1 MVLKC
6 KGWHA
11 APWLLMV
18 GGALLPVTAAT
29 QTQTQTQT
37 QAGALPA
44 AVAARP
50 VSASP
55 PMAPMLAKNWH
66 LGASPVAYLVSE
78 KLDGVRALW
87 DGRVLRFRSGR
98 QIAAPDWFLAALP
111 STALDGELW
120 LGRGQFDRLSGAVR
134 RNVPVDAEWRDIRY
148 MIFDL
153 PAGAGPFAE
162 RLERLAAV
170 LSAQAVPWLQKID
183 QVQLPSAAVLQ
194 QRLQDVADLGG
205 EGLMLHRADALWSA
219 GRSDTLR
226 KLKPMPDD
234 EARVVGYE
242 PGKGRLAGRVGA
254 LLVEMDS
261 GRRFSLGTGLS
272 DADRQTPPALGEIV
286 TYRYRGLT
294 PSGLPRFA
302 SFVRQRPEE

>member
-55 PMAPMLAKNWH
+55 PMAPMLAKNWQ
-66 LGASPVAYLVSE
+66 LGVSPAAYLVSE

-134 RNVPVDAEWRDIRY
+134 RNVPVDAEWRDIKY

-162 RLERLAAV
+162 RLERLAGL
-170 LSAQAVPWLQKID
+170 LSAQAVPWLQKIE

-286 TYRYRGLT
+286 TYRYRGFT

>member
-1 MVLKC
+1 
-6 KGWHA
+6 
-11 APWLLMV
+11 
-18 GGALLPVTAAT
+18 
-29 QTQTQTQT
+29 
-37 QAGALPA
+37 
-44 AVAARP
+44 
-50 VSASP
+50 
-55 PMAPMLAKNWH
+55 MLAKNWQ
-66 LGASPVAYLVSE
+66 LGASPAAYLVSE

-98 QIAAPDWFLAALP
+98 PIAAPDWFLAALP

-162 RLERLAAV
+162 RLERLAGL
-170 LSAQAVPWLQKID
+170 LSAQAVPWLQKIE
-183 QVQLPSAAVLQ
+183 QVQLPSAAELQ
-194 QRLQDVADLGG
+194 QRLQGVADLGG

-242 PGKGRLAGRVGA
+242 PGKGRLAGGVGA
-254 LLVEMDS
+254 LLLEMDS

-272 DADRQTPPALGEIV
+272 DADRKTPPALGELV

>member
-6 KGWHA
+6 KGWQA

-29 QTQTQTQT
+29 QTQTQTQ
-37 QAGALPA
+37 AGALPA
-44 AVAARP
+44 AAARP
-50 VSASP
+50 VSGSP
-55 PMAPMLAKNWH
+55 SVAPMLAKNWQ
-66 LGASPVAYLVSE
+66 LGASPAAYWVSE

-98 QIAAPDWFLAALP
+98 PIAAPDWFLAALP

-162 RLERLAAV
+162 RLERLAGL
-170 LSAQAVPWLQKID
+170 LSAQAVPWLQKIE

-219 GRSDTLR
+219 GPSDTLR

-272 DADRQTPPALGEIV
+272 DADR
-286 TYRYRGLT
+286 
-294 PSGLPRFA
+294 
-302 SFVRQRPEE
+302 

>member
-6 KGWHA
+6 KGWQA

-29 QTQTQTQT
+29 QTQTQTQ
-37 QAGALPA
+37 AGALAA

-55 PMAPMLAKNWH
+55 SVAPMLAKNWQ
-66 LGASPVAYLVSE
+66 LGASPAAYLVSE

-162 RLERLAAV
+162 RLERLAGL
-170 LSAQAVPWLQKID
+170 LSAQAVPWLQKIE
-183 QVQLPSAAVLQ
+183 QVQLASAAVQQ
-194 QRLQDVADLGG
+194 QRLQDVVDLGG

-254 LLVEMDS
+254 LLVEMDG

>member
-55 PMAPMLAKNWH
+55 PMAPMLAKNWQ
-66 LGASPVAYLVSE
+66 LGVSPAAYLVSE

-111 STALDGELW
+111 CTALDGELW

-134 RNVPVDAEWRDIRY
+134 RNVPVDAEWRDIKY

-162 RLERLAAV
+162 RLERLAGL
-170 LSAQAVPWLQKID
+170 LSAQAVPWLQKIE

-272 DADRQTPPALGEIV
+272 DADRQTPPALGELV

>member
-1 MVLKC
+1 MVLKS
-6 KGWHA
+6 KGWQA

-55 PMAPMLAKNWH
+55 PMAPMLAKNWQ
-66 LGASPVAYLVSE
+66 LGVSPAAYLVSE

-134 RNVPVDAEWRDIRY
+134 RNVPVDAEWRDIKY

-162 RLERLAAV
+162 RLERLAGL
-170 LSAQAVPWLQKID
+170 LSAQAVPWLQKIE

>member
-55 PMAPMLAKNWH
+55 PMAPMLAKNWQ
-66 LGASPVAYLVSE
+66 LGVSPAAYLVSE

-111 STALDGELW
+111 CTALDGELW

-134 RNVPVDAEWRDIRY
+134 RNVPVDAEWRDIKY

-162 RLERLAAV
+162 RLERLAGL
-170 LSAQAVPWLQKID
+170 LSAQAVPWLQKIE

>member
-55 PMAPMLAKNWH
+55 PMAPMLAKNWQ
-66 LGASPVAYLVSE
+66 LGVSPAAYLVSE

-111 STALDGELW
+111 NTALDGELW

-134 RNVPVDAEWRDIRY
+134 RNVPVDAEWRDIKY

-162 RLERLAAV
+162 RLERLAGL
-170 LSAQAVPWLQKID
+170 LSAQAVPWLQKIE

>member
-1 MVLKC
+1 M
-6 KGWHA
+6 
-11 APWLLMV
+11 
-18 GGALLPVTAAT
+18 
-29 QTQTQTQT
+29 
-37 QAGALPA
+37 
-44 AVAARP
+44 
-50 VSASP
+50 
-55 PMAPMLAKNWH
+55 
-66 LGASPVAYLVSE
+66 
-78 KLDGVRALW
+78 RALW

-134 RNVPVDAEWRDIRY
+134 RNVPVDAEWRDINY

-162 RLERLAAV
+162 RLERLAGL
-170 LSAQAVPWLQKID
+170 LSAQAVPWLQKIE

>member
-55 PMAPMLAKNWH
+55 PMAPMLAKNWQ
-66 LGASPVAYLVSE
+66 LGVSPAAYLVSE

-134 RNVPVDAEWRDIRY
+134 RNVPVDAEWRDIKY

-162 RLERLAAV
+162 RLERLAGL
-170 LSAQAVPWLQKID
+170 LSAQAVPWLQKIE

>member
-1 MVLKC
+1 MVLNC
-6 KGWHA
+6 KGWQA

-55 PMAPMLAKNWH
+55 PMAPMLAKNWQ
-66 LGASPVAYLVSE
+66 LGVSPAAYLVSE

-162 RLERLAAV
+162 RLERLAGL
-170 LSAQAVPWLQKID
+170 LSAQAVPWLQKIE

-272 DADRQTPPALGEIV
+272 DADRQTPPALGELV
-286 TYRYRGLT
+286 TYRSRGLT

>member
-1 MVLKC
+1 MVLNS
-6 KGWHA
+6 KGWQA

-55 PMAPMLAKNWH
+55 PMAPMLAKNWQ
-66 LGASPVAYLVSE
+66 LGVSPAAYLVSE

-134 RNVPVDAEWRDIRY
+134 RNVPVDAEWRDIKY

-162 RLERLAAV
+162 RLERLAGL
-170 LSAQAVPWLQKID
+170 LSAQAVPWLQKIE

>member
-55 PMAPMLAKNWH
+55 PMAPMLAKNWQ
-66 LGASPVAYLVSE
+66 LGVSPAAYLVSE

-134 RNVPVDAEWRDIRY
+134 RNVPVDAEWRDIKY

-162 RLERLAAV
+162 RFERLAGL

>member
-6 KGWHA
+6 KGWQA

-55 PMAPMLAKNWH
+55 PMAPMLAKNWQ
-66 LGASPVAYLVSE
+66 LGVSPAAYLVSE

-134 RNVPVDAEWRDIRY
+134 RNVPVDAEWRDIKY

-162 RLERLAAV
+162 RLERLAGL
-170 LSAQAVPWLQKID
+170 LSAQAVPWLQKIE

>member
-6 KGWHA
+6 KGWQA

-29 QTQTQTQT
+29 QTQTQTQ
-37 QAGALPA
+37 AGALAA

-55 PMAPMLAKNWH
+55 SVAPMLAKNWQ
-66 LGASPVAYLVSE
+66 LGASPAAYWVSE

-98 QIAAPDWFLAALP
+98 PIAAPDWFLAALP

-162 RLERLAAV
+162 RLERLAAM
-170 LSAQAVPWLQKID
+170 LSVQAVPWLQKID

-272 DADRQTPPALGEIV
+272 DADRQTPPALGEVV

>member
-55 PMAPMLAKNWH
+55 PMAPMLAKNWQ
-66 LGASPVAYLVSE
+66 LGVSPAAYLVSE

-134 RNVPVDAEWRDIRY
+134 RNVPVDAEWRDIKY

-162 RLERLAAV
+162 RLERLAGL
-170 LSAQAVPWLQKID
+170 LSAQAVPWLQKIE

-272 DADRQTPPALGEIV
+272 DADRQTPPALGEVV

>member
-55 PMAPMLAKNWH
+55 PMAPMLAKNWQ
-66 LGASPVAYLVSE
+66 LGVSPAAYLVSE

-134 RNVPVDAEWRDIRY
+134 RNVPVDAEWRDIKY

-162 RLERLAAV
+162 RFERLAGL
-170 LSAQAVPWLQKID
+170 LSAQAVPWLQKIE

>member
-55 PMAPMLAKNWH
+55 PMAPMLAKNWQ
-66 LGASPVAYLVSE
+66 LGVSPAAYLVSE

>member
-55 PMAPMLAKNWH
+55 PMAPMLAKNWQ
-66 LGASPVAYLVSE
+66 LGVSPAAYLVSE

-226 KLKPMPDD
+226 KLKPLPDD

-272 DADRQTPPALGEIV
+272 DADRQTPPALGTVV